1 MKTIRIL
8 LLLSLCFLC
17 MSCEKDVNLDY
28 LIGEW
33 MSYEKDPNIQIEGSF
48 TMKFIDSQNVILHFG
63 NLLTAE
69 GNFDKKCEYKT
80 DGVYLDIDGDTRY
93 KIILLK
99 KDDMTLYSIK
109 YDNYSYYHRIK
120 E

>member
-1 MKTIRIL
+1 MKIIKSL
-8 LLLSLCFLC
+8 ILLSLCFLC

-33 MSYEKDPNIQIEGSF
+33 NYYSKDSRVIVDSGTDMEFVDGENVLVKFWDMLGGQGWEK
-48 TMKFIDSQNVILHFG
+48 TYK
-63 NLLTAE
+63 
-69 GNFDKKCEYKT
+69 YKT

-109 YDNYSYYHRIK
+109 YDNYSYYRRIK